1 MAKKFV
7 ITSIAIIFLS
17 LFCGFCLAA
26 EGDMKMDV
34 NNLGNGINE
43 SLDKAGQTVKNV
55 TDDVVSGNVMDK
67 AKDGL
72 DKMDTKTKEGI
83 NDIKNAGAA
92 GVYNITRTDAT
103 IDGTVRSDNMVW
115 IWMIIAVLMI
125 LIVSA
130 VWMYVSQNNERRQ
143 KCY

>member
-1 MAKKFV
+1 MAKKIV

-26 EGDMKMDV
+26 EGDMKMNV
-34 NNLGNGINE
+34 NDLGNGINE
-43 SLDKAGQTVKNV
+43 TLDKAGQTVKNV

-67 AKDGL
+67 AKNGL

-83 NDIKNAGAA
+83 NDIKNTGAA

-103 IDGTVRSDNMVW
+103 IDSAVRSDNIVW
-115 IWMIIAVLMI
+115 VWMIIAVLMI
-125 LIVSA
+125 LKEKNE
-130 VWMYVSQNNERRQ
+130 WMYVSQNNERR
-143 KCY
+143 

>member
-130 VWMYVSQNNERRQ
+130 VWMYVSQNNERR
-143 KCY
+143 

>member
-7 ITSIAIIFLS
+7 ITSIPIIFLS

-83 NDIKNAGAA
+83 NDIKNVGAA

-130 VWMYVSQNNERRQ
+130 VWMYVSQNNERR
-143 KCY
+143 

>member
-26 EGDMKMDV
+26 EGDMKMNV
-34 NNLGNGINE
+34 NDLGNGINE
-43 SLDKAGQTVKNV
+43 TLDKAGQTVKNV

-67 AKDGL
+67 AKNGL

-83 NDIKNAGAA
+83 NDIKNTGEA

-103 IDGTVRSDNMVW
+103 IDGAVRSDNMVW

-130 VWMYVSQNNERRQ
+130 VWMYVSQNNERR
-143 KCY
+143 

>member
-67 AKDGL
+67 AKYGL

-115 IWMIIAVLMI
+115 ILMIIAVLMI

-130 VWMYVSQNNERRQ
+130 VWMYVSQNNERR
-143 KCY
+143 

>member
-55 TDDVVSGNVMDK
+55 TDDVVSGNVMYK

-72 DKMDTKTKEGI
+72 DKMDTKTKEGA

-125 LIVSA
+125 LIV
-130 VWMYVSQNNERRQ
+130 
-143 KCY
+143 

>member
-83 NDIKNAGAA
+83 NDIKNA
-92 GVYNITRTDAT
+92 NPIPT
-103 IDGTVRSDNMVW
+103 IN
-115 IWMIIAVLMI
+115 AVM
-125 LIVSA
+125 
-130 VWMYVSQNNERRQ
+130 E
-143 KCY
+143 

>member
-43 SLDKAGQTVKNV
+43 SLDKAGQTAKNV

-83 NDIKNAGAA
+83 NDIKDAGAA
-92 GVYNITRTDAT
+92 GVYNVTRTDAT

-130 VWMYVSQNNERRQ
+130 VWMYVSQNNERR
-143 KCY
+143 

>member
-92 GVYNITRTDAT
+92 GVYNVTRTDAT

-130 VWMYVSQNNERRQ
+130 VWMYVSQNNERR
-143 KCY
+143 

>member
-83 NDIKNAGAA
+83 NDIKNDGAA
-92 GVYNITRTDAT
+92 GVYNVTRTDAT

-130 VWMYVSQNNERRQ
+130 VWMYVSQNNERR
-143 KCY
+143 

>member
-26 EGDMKMDV
+26 EGDMKMNV

-130 VWMYVSQNNERRQ
+130 VWMYVSQNNERR
-143 KCY
+143 

>member
-92 GVYNITRTDAT
+92 GIYNITRTDAT

-130 VWMYVSQNNERRQ
+130 VWMYVSQNNERR
-143 KCY
+143 

>member
-26 EGDMKMDV
+26 EGDMKMNV
-34 NNLGNGINE
+34 NDLGNGINE
-43 SLDKAGQTVKNV
+43 TLDKAGQTVKNV

-67 AKDGL
+67 AKKGL

-115 IWMIIAVLMI
+115 IWMIIPVLMI

-130 VWMYVSQNNERRQ
+130 VWMYVSQNNERR
-143 KCY
+143 

>member
-1 MAKKFV
+1 
-7 ITSIAIIFLS
+7 
-17 LFCGFCLAA
+17 
-26 EGDMKMDV
+26 MDV

-130 VWMYVSQNNERRQ
+130 VWMYVSQNNERR
-143 KCY
+143 

>member
-55 TDDVVSGNVMDK
+55 TDDVVSGNVMD
-67 AKDGL
+67 
-72 DKMDTKTKEGI
+72 TKTKEGI

-92 GVYNITRTDAT
+92 GIYNITRTDAT

-130 VWMYVSQNNERRQ
+130 VWMYVSQNNERR
-143 KCY
+143 